1 LTIVIGIEQAF
12 NTDWVEEPINTL
24 GVQFNPPPP
33 RRRAQHTSDLTTSRT
48 KTP

>member
-24 GVQFNPPPP
+24 DVQFNPPP
-33 RRRAQHTSDLTTSRT
+33 RRRAPHTSDLTTSRT